1 MGMQVIGKHLELS
14 QEILSY
20 VERRFDK
27 LNRHLPDILESKV
40 EIIRAM
46 NKLPEH
52 RYIVQVT
59 LNSHGTLLRGEV
71 RAADLF
77 EAIDNAAKVMDRQ
90 IERYKGRLHDKSRGL
105 PHNIPLQEAVVPPPT
120 GKLVKSKKFAI
131 KPMSA
136 EEALEQM
143 ELLGHDFFLFFD
155 STRGQINLI
164 YRREDGDYGLIE
176 PELA

>member
-1 MGMQVIGKHLELS
+1 MEMQVIGKHLELS

-20 VERRFDK
+20 VQRRFDK

-59 LNSHGTLLRGEV
+59 MNSRGTLLRGEV

-77 EAIDNAAKVMDRQ
+77 DAIDNASKVMDRQ
-90 IERYKGRLHDKSRGL
+90 IEHYKGRLQDKSRGV
-105 PHNIPLQEAVVPPPT
+105 PHNMPSQEVVAPPAT
-120 GKLVKSKKFAI
+120 HSLVKSKKFAV
-131 KPMSA
+131 KPMTA
-136 EEALEQM
+136 DEAIDQM

-155 STRGQINLI
+155 TKRGQINLL
-164 YRREDGDYGLIE
+164 YRRNDGDYGVIE